1 MNETST
7 SNRDRSVGGA
17 SVSVDIRLWRADFEL
32 DMSFELQAGKTLAVV
47 GPNGAGKS
55 TLLDAIAGHAVI
67 DSGHIRID
75 DTTVAGAGHGPDIS
89 IPAERRPLS
98 LVRQDP
104 LLFPHLSLIDNV
116 EFGLRA
122 AGIDKSHR
130 RKRAMAALE
139 AVDLANLLHA
149 SVEELSGGQAQRA
162 SLARALVL
170 ERPVLLLDEP
180 LSRVDVTNRRLIRE
194 VLDEVSATQII
205 VTHGKDHARECDRI
219 LAIDGG
225 RIVADTTPD
234 ALTSDPPTA
243 WLAELLA

>member
-1 MNETST
+1 MLTAGPAT
-7 SNRDRSVGGA
+7 
-17 SVSVDIRLWRADFEL
+17 VSVDVGLRRADFEL
-32 DMSFELQAGKTLAVV
+32 DVSFELLPGQTLAVV

-55 TLLDAIAGHAVI
+55 TLLDAIAGHATI
-67 DSGHIRID
+67 DRGHIRID
-75 DTTVAGAGHGPDIS
+75 DITMASTGTGGDVS

-104 LLFPHLSLIDNV
+104 LLFPHLSVIDNV

-122 AGIDKSHR
+122 TGVDKEQR
-130 RKRAMAALE
+130 RARAMAALE
-139 AVDLANLLHA
+139 AVDLANSPDTAVH
-149 SVEELSGGQAQRA
+149 ELSGGQAQRA

-194 VLDEVSATQII
+194 VLDQVSATQII
-205 VTHGKDHARECDRI
+205 VTHGRDHARDCDRI
-219 LAIDGG
+219 LAIDHGQ
-225 RIVADTTPD
+225 IVADTTPEV
-234 ALTSDPPTA
+234 LVSDPPTE